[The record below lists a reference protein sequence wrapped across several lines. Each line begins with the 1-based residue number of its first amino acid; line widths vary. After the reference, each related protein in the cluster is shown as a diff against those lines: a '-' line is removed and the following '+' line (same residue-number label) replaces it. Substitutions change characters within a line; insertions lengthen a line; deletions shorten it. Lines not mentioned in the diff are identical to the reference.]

1 MFEEWNLEG
10 KILLLVDGLS
20 YLYWV
25 YYVMFDLCGFGG
37 ELIGVFYG
45 IINMLCCMCKE
56 VSVEYSVCVFD
67 VKGKMFCDDF
77 YVDYKVNCLLMLFD
91 FVL

>member
-1 MFEEWNLEG
+1 M
-10 KILLLVDGLS
+10 LLVDGLS